1 MQKDGW
7 KTRRVDLAEVPF
19 HPQLV
24 HFPIAFLLLS
34 FIFDLVGAARNS
46 DKWNQFG
53 GFILLLAIL
62 SAFAALQSGESA
74 EEMLKPMSD
83 SLHEAVEK
91 HENLAS
97 TTFFFILV
105 LGIFRG
111 WLQLKGMFNSW
122 LRWVYVILIGAGVF
136 MILRVGNLGGKLV
149 YQHGAGVNKNV
160 LVPDSLKYKK

>member
-1 MQKDGW
+1 MQNGGW
-7 KTRRVDLAEVPF
+7 KSKRVDLTEVPI

-34 FIFDLVGAARNS
+34 FTFDLVGAVRNS
-46 DKWNQFG
+46 DRWNQFG
-53 GFILLLAIL
+53 GFILLLAII
-62 SAFAALQSGESA
+62 SAFAALQSGESS

-83 SLHEAVEK
+83 SLHEAVEE

-105 LGIFRG
+105 LGIIRG
-111 WLQLKGMFNSW
+111 WLQLKERFNSW
-122 LRWVYVILIGAGVF
+122 PRWVYVILIGAGVF

>member
-1 MQKDGW
+1 
-7 KTRRVDLAEVPF
+7 LAGVPF

-34 FIFDLVGAARNS
+34 FIFDLVGATRNS
-46 DKWNQFG
+46 AKWNQFG
-53 GFILLLAIL
+53 GIILLLAII
-62 SAFAALQSGESA
+62 SAFAALQSGESS
-74 EEMLKPMSD
+74 EEMLKPMSA
-83 SLHEAVEK
+83 SLNEAVEEHK
-91 HENLAS
+91 NLAS

-122 LRWVYVILIGAGVF
+122 LRWGYIILIGTGVF

-149 YQHGAGVNKNV
+149 YQHGAGVNESV
-160 LVPDSLKYKK
+160 LEQK

>member
-1 MQKDGW
+1 MRNDGW
-7 KTRRVDLAEVPF
+7 KTKRVDLAEVPF

-34 FIFDLVGAARNS
+34 FIFDLVGAVRNS

-53 GFILLLAIL
+53 GIILLLAII
-62 SAFAALQSGESA
+62 SAFAALQSGESSK
-74 EEMLKPMSD
+74 ETLNPMTEN
-83 SLHEAVEK
+83 LQEAVEE
-91 HENLAS
+91 HEESAS

-111 WLQLKGMFNSW
+111 WLQLKGVFSSW
-122 LRWVYVILIGAGVF
+122 LRWGYIILIGTGVF
-136 MILRVGNLGGKLV
+136 LILRVGHLGGKLV

-160 LVPDSLKYKK
+160 LVPDSLK

>member
-1 MQKDGW
+1 MRNDGW
-7 KTRRVDLAEVPF
+7 KSKRADLTGVPF

-34 FIFDLVGAARNS
+34 FVFDLVGAVRNS

-53 GFILLLAIL
+53 GFILLLAII
-62 SAFAALQSGESA
+62 SAFAALQSGESSK
-74 EEMLKPMSD
+74 ETLNPMTEN
-83 SLHEAVEK
+83 LQEAVEE

-122 LRWVYVILIGAGVF
+122 LRWGYIILIGTGVF

-160 LVPDSLKYKK
+160 LVPDSLK

>member
-1 MQKDGW
+1 MRNDGW
-7 KTRRVDLAEVPF
+7 KSKRADLTGVPF

-53 GFILLLAIL
+53 GIILLLAII
-62 SAFAALQSGESA
+62 SAFAALQSGESSK
-74 EEMLKPMSD
+74 ETLNPMTEN
-83 SLHEAVEK
+83 LQEAVEE

-122 LRWVYVILIGAGVF
+122 LRWGYIILIGTGVF

-160 LVPDSLKYKK
+160 LVPDSLK